1 MLWSP
6 ATHNN
11 SFLSTPYVKGTT
23 ILFSRTIYAI
33 SWFYLA
39 PEIPR
44 LLEEFHVSSSLSGV
58 IPLSFFLGS
67 GLMQIPSAYLGTRI
81 GQRNSLILGL
91 LIMSV
96 SAFSVAL
103 SGSFV
108 SISLSYF
115 LGGIGA
121 SMFFSSGGAIL
132 SDLNRERLGFSLGLY
147 NALFCVGG
155 FLGLNW
161 ALIYN
166 IVGFTLGAILVGTL
180 TLISALLNF
189 RLPNPR
195 PSWRAIRNRRVII
208 LGVAT
213 AGVWGVYY
221 AVGELLPS
229 FMVFYE
235 HQRALTSSA
244 VTSLLLVFS
253 ALGGVMGWLG
263 DRTSKMRL
271 MIVSAVI
278 TSLSPLLIY
287 TPFYVF
293 ALVILGIFNELAI
306 SLLYSV
312 TALEGGI
319 RNSSITL
326 AVVNSLNISLG
337 TWLEFL
343 AGYLGFSAWAVLSL
357 SGLVPLLL
365 LMGLRT
371 RT

>member
-1 MLWSP
+1 MP
-6 ATHNN
+6 TA
-11 SFLSTPYVKGTT
+11 YVKGTT
-23 ILFSRTIYAI
+23 ILFSRTVYAI

-44 LLEEFHVSSSLSGV
+44 ILEEFHESSSISGV

-67 GLMQIPSAYLGTRI
+67 GIMQIPSAYLGTKI
-81 GQRNSLILGL
+81 GQRNSLVLGL
-91 LIMSV
+91 LIMSA
-96 SAFSVAL
+96 SAFSVAF
-103 SGSFV
+103 SNSFTL
-108 SISLSYF
+108 ILLSYF
-115 LGGIGA
+115 LGGVGA

-166 IVGFTLGAILVGTL
+166 VVGFTLGAVLVGGL
-180 TLISALLNF
+180 TFVSALLNL

-195 PSWRAIRNRRVII
+195 PSWRAIRNRKVII

-213 AGVWGVYY
+213 AGMWGVYY

-235 HQRALTSSA
+235 HQRVLTSSA

-263 DRTSKMRL
+263 DRMSKMRL

-287 TPFYVF
+287 TPLYLL
-293 ALVILGIFNELAI
+293 ALVILGIFNELAF

-343 AGYLGFSAWAVLSL
+343 SGYLGFYAWVVISII
-357 SGLVPLLL
+357 GIVPLLL